1 MHPIHKH
8 MHSHITKQN
17 VKAAI
22 KDDKAH
28 MTYLKEDVNKD
39 QKAGGKFKDINQTA
53 DEKHISK
60 LAGDVKHD
68 EKKEG
73 VSRKSSPAKAV
84 MEEDVI
90 QRDATE
96 SNVGGYGTATE
107 DKEAVVDV
115 EKLLGPINATKK
127 PAKRAARK
135 VRQIDRKSIKK

>member
-1 MHPIHKH
+1 M
-8 MHSHITKQN
+8 STHITKQN

-28 MTYLKEDVNKD
+28 MTYLKEDINKD
-39 QKAGGKFKDINQTA
+39 QKAGGKFKDENQTA

-73 VSRKSSPAKAV
+73 VSRKSSPANAV
-84 MEEDVI
+84 EDVI

-96 SNVGGYGTATE
+96 SDAGGFGTSTE
-107 DKEAVVDV
+107 DKGAVIDF
-115 EKLLGPINATKK
+115 EKTLGPINMTKK
-127 PAKRAARK
+127 EAKRAARK
-135 VRQIDRKSIKK
+135 GAKAGMAIPKK